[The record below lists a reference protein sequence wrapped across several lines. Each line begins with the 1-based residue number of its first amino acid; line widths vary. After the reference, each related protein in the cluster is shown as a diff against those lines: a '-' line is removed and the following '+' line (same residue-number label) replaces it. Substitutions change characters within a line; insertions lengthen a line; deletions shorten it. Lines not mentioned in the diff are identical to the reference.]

1 MAKLVFCLQTPIST
15 VSWCTGAMLCFSSE
29 MSITDS
35 LLQKEVWP
43 SCRITGA
50 SSFAIPEHGTS
61 HSLESTFCAEQTDCI
76 SPSPPFSLAN
86 SPVSPVDRRRLLTA
100 PSNAGGQEL
109 RISNSALTPQPCS
122 NIY

>member
-1 MAKLVFCLQTPIST
+1 MTKLVFCLQTPICT
-15 VSWCTGAMLCFSSE
+15 VSWCSGAMLCFSSE

-76 SPSPPFSLAN
+76 SPRSSVRCAHKISQFHC
-86 SPVSPVDRRRLLTA
+86 DREKMPECSRR
-100 PSNAGGQEL
+100 
-109 RISNSALTPQPCS
+109 I
-122 NIY
+122 